1 MPVQISIGRVLCD
14 TLILIFLAIPMLIFH
29 KWVKPYK
36 RGFYCDD
43 ESLRYPYLESTITR
57 YELVAVGMPIPII
70 IIVLT
75 ELYRVYFWEKSCSSQ
90 FKKYQCGSRKIHRLI
105 VRLYVFLGYFFLGVC
120 FNQLMV
126 DIGKYTIGRHR
137 PHFME
142 VCKPN
147 IGYTTCPGDHK
158 YINDFECTGTDKKAI
173 HESMLSF
180 YSGHA
185 SFSFFIAWYISLYL
199 RARLYRPLFSRLI
212 VPVIQFALFFGAT
225 WVARLIV
232 PVIQFA
238 LFFGATWVAYT
249 RVSDYKHHWSDV
261 LIGSMLGSSI
271 GIILALYIAEVFK
284 RREIPPAHDS
294 SCQFGLIPIDSKNVA
309 NVEEGIGVDIPIS
322 SVSRPQII
330 TARQIVLTGDERGPS
345 IINNTAPSPETN
357 KVDDLHLLEPVK

>member
-1 MPVQISIGRVLCD
+1 MPVQISIGRIICD
-14 TLILIFLAIPMLIFH
+14 VIILILLAIPMLVFH

-43 ESLRYPYLESTITR
+43 ESLRYPFVPSTITR
-57 YELVAVGMPIPII
+57 HQLVAVGMPIPII

-75 ELYRVYFWEKSCSSQ
+75 ELYRVFCWEKSCQTQ
-90 FKKYQCGSRKIHRLI
+90 FKKYQCGSAKIHRLL

-142 VCKPN
+142 VCKPSV
-147 IGYTTCPGDHK
+147 GYNSCPSDHK
-158 YINDFECTGTDKKAI
+158 YITEFECTGNNTYLI

-185 SFSFFIAWYISLYL
+185 SFSFFVAWYVSLYL
-199 RARLYRPLFSRLI
+199 RARLYKPLFSRLI
-212 VPVIQFALFFGAT
+212 VPV
-225 WVARLIV
+225 V
-232 PVIQFA
+232 QFA

-261 LIGSMLGSSI
+261 LIGILLGSSI
-271 GIILALYIAEVFK
+271 GIILAIFVAEVFK
-284 RREIPPAHDS
+284 RREIPPAHDPN
-294 SCQFGLIPIDSKNVA
+294 CQFGLIPIDHRNVV
-309 NVEEGIGVDIPIS
+309 NVEEGVGVGIPVAS
-322 SVSRPQII
+322 SSKSNII
-330 TARQIVLTGDERGPS
+330 TADKIVLNDPARGPS
-345 IINNTAPSPETN
+345 FINSAGNSESKYVA
-357 KVDDLHLLEPVK
+357 